1 MAGQLDSLLKSVA
14 KQVVADLGSSLDS
27 TINYIKKGRSSYN
40 IDTSE
45 QITIDTTYLNLK
57 VPVEFVKSEDD
68 EGKEIRQAKI
78 YITPDLIGD
87 SQPLLQDEI
96 TLTFSGST
104 RGAKITDI
112 RTLKGAQEYLFR
124 IDVIF

>member
-1 MAGQLDSLLKSVA
+1 MAGQLDTALKKIA
-14 KQVVADLGSSLDS
+14 KQVVSQLGKSLDS
-27 TINYIKKGRSSYN
+27 SIIYTRKGISSYN
-40 IDTSE
+40 HETGE
-45 QITIDTTYLNLK
+45 FITIDTTYNIK
-57 VPVEFVKSEDD
+57 VPIEFVQSSE
-68 EGKEIRQAKI
+68 ESGFQENTARL

-112 RTLKGAQEYLFR
+112 RTLKGGQEYLFR

>member
-1 MAGQLDSLLKSVA
+1 MAGQLDTALKKIA
-14 KQVVADLGSSLDS
+14 KQVVSQLGNSLDS
-27 TINYIKKGRSSYN
+27 SIIYTRKGISSYN
-40 IDTSE
+40 SDTGE
-45 QITIDTTYLNLK
+45 YVTVDTTYNIK
-57 VPVEFVKSEDD
+57 VPIEFVQSSE
-68 EGKEIRQAKI
+68 ESGFQENIARL

-112 RTLKGAQEYLFR
+112 RTLKGGQEYLFR

>member
-1 MAGQLDSLLKSVA
+1 MAGQLDTALKKIA
-14 KQVVADLGSSLDS
+14 KQVVSQLGNSLDS
-27 TINYIKKGRSSYN
+27 SIIYTRKGISSY
-40 IDTSE
+40 DADSGEFHTV
-45 QITIDTTYLNLK
+45 DTTYNIK
-57 VPVEFVKSEDD
+57 VPIEFVQSNE
-68 EGKEIRQAKI
+68 EAGFQENTARL

-112 RTLKGAQEYLFR
+112 RTLKGGQEYLFR

>member
-1 MAGQLDSLLKSVA
+1 MAGQLNTALKKIA
-14 KQVVADLGSSLDS
+14 KQVVSQLGNSLDS
-27 TINYIKKGRSSYN
+27 SIIYTRKGISSYN
-40 IDTSE
+40 HETGE
-45 QITIDTTYLNLK
+45 FITIDTTYNIK
-57 VPVEFVKSEDD
+57 VPIEFVQSSE
-68 EGKEIRQAKI
+68 ESGFQENTARL

-96 TLTFSGST
+96 TLTFSGSA

-112 RTLKGAQEYLFR
+112 RTLKGRQEYLFR

>member
-1 MAGQLDSLLKSVA
+1 MAGQLDTAFKNIA
-14 KQVVADLGSSLDS
+14 KQVVSQLGNSLDS
-27 TINYIKKGRSSYN
+27 SIIYTRKGVSSYN
-40 IDTSE
+40 NTTGE
-45 QITIDTTYLNLK
+45 YITVDTTYTIK
-57 VPVEFVKSEDD
+57 VPIEFVQSTE
-68 EGKEIRQAKI
+68 ESGFQENVARL

-87 SQPLLQDEI
+87 NQPLLQDEI

-112 RTLKGAQEYLFR
+112 RTLKGGQEYLFR

>member
-1 MAGQLDSLLKSVA
+1 MAGQLDTALKKIA
-14 KQVVADLGSSLDS
+14 KQVVSQLGNSLDS
-27 TINYIKKGRSSYN
+27 SIIYTRKGISSYN
-40 IDTSE
+40 SDTGE
-45 QITIDTTYLNLK
+45 YITIDTTYNIK
-57 VPVEFVKSEDD
+57 VPIEFVQSSE
-68 EGKEIRQAKI
+68 ESGFQENIARL

-112 RTLKGAQEYLFR
+112 RTLKGGQEYLFR

>member
-1 MAGQLDSLLKSVA
+1 MAGQLDTALKKIA
-14 KQVVADLGSSLDS
+14 KQVVSQLGNSLDS
-27 TINYIKKGRSSYN
+27 SIIYTRKGISSY
-40 IDTSE
+40 DADSGEFHTV
-45 QITIDTTYLNLK
+45 DTTYNIK
-57 VPVEFVKSEDD
+57 VPIEFVQSSE
-68 EGKEIRQAKI
+68 ESGFQENTARV

-112 RTLKGAQEYLFR
+112 RTLKGGQEYLFR

>member
-1 MAGQLDSLLKSVA
+1 MAGQLDTALKKIA
-14 KQVVADLGSSLDS
+14 KQVVSQLGNSLDS
-27 TINYIKKGRSSYN
+27 SIIYTRKGISSY
-40 IDTSE
+40 DTDSGE
-45 QITIDTTYLNLK
+45 FITVDTTYNIK
-57 VPVEFVKSEDD
+57 VPIEFVQSSE
-68 EGKEIRQAKI
+68 ESGFQENTARL

-112 RTLKGAQEYLFR
+112 RTLKGGQEYLFR

>member
-1 MAGQLDSLLKSVA
+1 MAGQLDAVLKSVA
-14 KQVVADLGSSLDS
+14 KQVVSQLGNALDS
-27 TINYIKKGRSSYN
+27 SIIYTRKGISSY
-40 IDTSE
+40 DTDSGE
-45 QITIDTTYLNLK
+45 YITIDTTYEIK
-57 VPVEFVKSEDD
+57 VPIEFVQSSE
-68 EGKEIRQAKI
+68 ESGFQENIARL

-112 RTLKGAQEYLFR
+112 RTLKGTQEYLFR

>member
-1 MAGQLDSLLKSVA
+1 MAGQLDTAFKNIA
-14 KQVVADLGSSLDS
+14 KQVISQLGNLLDT
-27 TINYIKKGRSSYN
+27 TIVYTRKGVSSYN
-40 IDTSE
+40 TDKGEYITVDTNY
-45 QITIDTTYLNLK
+45 TIK
-57 VPVEFVKSEDD
+57 VPIEFVQSTE
-68 EGKEIRQAKI
+68 ESGFQENIARL

-87 SQPLLQDEI
+87 NQPLLQDEI

-112 RTLKGAQEYLFR
+112 RTLKGGQEYLFR

>member
-1 MAGQLDSLLKSVA
+1 MAGQLDTVLKNVA
-14 KQVVADLGSSLDS
+14 KQVVSQLGNSLDTS
-27 TINYIKKGRSSYN
+27 IIYTRKGVSSYN
-40 IDTSE
+40 TDSGE
-45 QITIDTTYLNLK
+45 FITVDTTYNIK
-57 VPVEFVKSEDD
+57 VPIEFVQSSE
-68 EGKEIRQAKI
+68 ESGFQENTARL

-112 RTLKGAQEYLFR
+112 RTLKGGQEYLFR

>member
-1 MAGQLDSLLKSVA
+1 MAGQLDTSLKNIA
-14 KQVVADLGSSLDS
+14 KQVVSLLGNSLDTS
-27 TINYIKKGRSSYN
+27 IVYTRKGVSSYN
-40 IDTSE
+40 NTTGEYITVDTNY
-45 QITIDTTYLNLK
+45 TIK
-57 VPVEFVKSEDD
+57 VPIEFVQSTE
-68 EGKEIRQAKI
+68 ESGFQENIARL

-87 SQPLLQDEI
+87 NQPLLQDEI

-112 RTLKGAQEYLFR
+112 RTLKGGQEYLFR